1 MSIEVPLYIDILLWG
16 FVATAGMTVILYG
29 SQGLGLSRLSLP
41 FLFGTFVTGNRHRAN
56 LWGFVLY
63 LLGGWL
69 FAIVYFLLFNSVGR
83 AGAWLGLLVGVVH
96 GIFLLTVFLPL
107 LPHIHPRMATVYD
120 GPTLKQRLQ
129 PPGFFGL
136 NYGRRTPLIT
146 LLGQAVYGLLLGIFY
161 GQVVG

>member
-1 MSIEVPLYIDILLWG
+1 MIIEVPLSVHVLLWG
-16 FVATAGMTVILYG
+16 FVATVCMLGILYG

-41 FLFGTFVTGNRHRAN
+41 YLFGTFVTGNRYRAN
-56 LWGFVLY
+56 LLGFLLY

-69 FAIVYFLLFNSVGR
+69 FAILYFLLFNSVGR
-83 AGAWLGLLVGVVH
+83 AGAWFGLLVGVVH
-96 GIFLLTVFLPL
+96 GIFLLVVLLPL

-136 NYGRRTPLIT
+136 NYGRRTPLTT
-146 LLGQAVYGLLLGIFY
+146 LLGQAAYGLLLGIFY
-161 GQVVG
+161 GQVIG